1 VPAALTVLVLLLLPL
16 LSRGVANSV
25 DPPWYSL
32 WTSLL
37 LLPLGAWFLGQ
48 FWTQSHHWSQLALAL
63 GGTMTLVSARTTA
76 NGAKS
81 SDEDG
86 WPSPVALGELPQ
98 SPYNLKFRGRDL
110 DALGVPPDDAAWE
123 QDTRRLRSGEW
134 PFPDG
139 RSPAF
144 LKWQA
149 RLVAEMRYA
158 AVAVRTAA
166 WCGILA
172 PTAVLIGLN
181 VYPPHDQRLQTTVS
195 VSMIIAGFLLVM
207 YQALRLE
214 RHPLLSRMFTQ
225 HGDRLSLGSA
235 FGTLWPK
242 LIAASVILVPVLF
255 PDFQAWLHGVIRSI
269 NSLQ

>member
-1 VPAALTVLVLLLLPL
+1 
-16 LSRGVANSV
+16 
-25 DPPWYSL
+25 
-32 WTSLL
+32 
-37 LLPLGAWFLGQ
+37 
-48 FWTQSHHWSQLALAL
+48 
-63 GGTMTLVSARTTA
+63 
-76 NGAKS
+76 
-81 SDEDG
+81 
-86 WPSPVALGELPQ
+86 VALGELPQ

-110 DALGVPPDDAAWE
+110 DALGVPPDDAGWE

-149 RLVAEMRYA
+149 RLTAEMRYA